1 MNSLDNMNIALLEAR
16 MSDEMARLIRRHGG
30 TPYSVP
36 AVREAPLNSAS
47 EVNTFIDHLVQNK
60 IQVIIFFTGVGVAT
74 LLKEA
79 EALERLP
86 EILDA
91 LCKVTIVC
99 RGPKPAAVLKRHGIP
114 IALNASEPHTTNELI
129 QVLDTLD
136 LQGLNVALVHYGE
149 RNAVLTQNLRDR
161 GIASLEELC
170 LYQWLL
176 PEDLNPLR
184 TLVRD
189 IIEQHIDAV
198 VFTSQ
203 IQARHLLHIAAEMQL
218 ADQLITALNTRT
230 IVASIGPTCTA
241 ALQDYS
247 ITPHVVPKHPKMG
260 HLVLALVAYVS
271 SGARPSMRHT

>member
-114 IALNASEPHTTNELI
+114 ITLNASEPHTTNELI
-129 QVLDTLD
+129 QTLDTLD
-136 LQGLNVALVHYGE
+136 LQGQNIALVHYGE
-149 RNAVLTQNLRDR
+149 RNAVLAQNLRDR

-203 IQARHLLHIAAEMQL
+203 IQARHLLHIAAEMRL
-218 ADQLITALNTRT
+218 TDQLITALNTRT

-241 ALQDYS
+241 ALQDYR